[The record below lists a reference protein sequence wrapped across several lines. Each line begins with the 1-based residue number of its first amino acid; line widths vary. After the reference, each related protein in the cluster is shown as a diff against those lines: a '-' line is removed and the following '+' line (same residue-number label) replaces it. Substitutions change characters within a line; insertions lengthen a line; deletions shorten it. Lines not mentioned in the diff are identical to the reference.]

1 MMNEPM
7 KPSADRTLV
16 VKQRIF
22 VVLTSFL
29 LLTVLGLGSTARA
42 ELPVIAGEQWMASD
56 SDVKL
61 AFLIGIATMIK
72 VEQNLIGDP
81 PPPGTISYAPAL
93 AKGLDNMTLT
103 ELMNQIDALYTKY
116 PERMK
121 DAVVT
126 LIWEEI
132 AIPRLEAKDKGGN

>member
-7 KPSADRTLV
+7 KPSAGRTPD
-16 VKQRIF
+16 VKQRVF
-22 VVLTSFL
+22 AVLTSL
-29 LLTVLGLGSTARA
+29 LLLAVLGFGTTARA

-61 AFLIGIATMIK
+61 AFLMGIATMVK
-72 VEQNLIGDP
+72 VEQDLIGDP
-81 PPPGTISYAPAL
+81 PPPGTVSYAPAL
-93 AKGLDNMTLT
+93 AKGLGNMTLT
-103 ELMNQIDALYTKY
+103 EIMNRLDALYSKH

-132 AIPRLEAKDKGGN
+132 AIPGLEAINKGGN

>member
-7 KPSADRTLV
+7 KPSAERAPV

-22 VVLTSFL
+22 AVLTSL
-29 LLTVLGLGSTARA
+29 LLLAVLGFGTTARA
-42 ELPVIAGEQWMASD
+42 ELPVIAGEQWIASD

-81 PPPGTISYAPAL
+81 PPPGTVSYAPAL

-126 LIWEEI
+126 LIWEETDENDI
-132 AIPRLEAKDKGGN
+132 F

>member
-7 KPSADRTLV
+7 KQDAERLPF

-22 VVLTSFL
+22 AVLTSL
-29 LLTVLGLGSTARA
+29 LLLAVLGFGTTARA
-42 ELPVIAGEQWMASD
+42 ELPVIAREQWMASD
-56 SDVKL
+56 SDTKL
-61 AFLIGIATMIK
+61 AFLLGIATMVK

-103 ELMNQIDALYTKY
+103 EIMNRLDALYTKH

>member
-1 MMNEPM
+1 M
-7 KPSADRTLV
+7 KPSAGRTPD

-22 VVLTSFL
+22 AVLTSL
-29 LLTVLGLGSTARA
+29 LLLAVLGFGTTARA

-61 AFLIGIATMIK
+61 AFLMGIATMVK
-72 VEQNLIGDP
+72 VEQDLIGDP
-81 PPPGTISYAPAL
+81 PPPGTVSYAPAL
-93 AKGLDNMTLT
+93 AKGLGNMTLT
-103 ELMNQIDALYTKY
+103 EIMNRLDALYSKH

-126 LIWEEI
+126 LIWKEI
-132 AIPRLEAKDKGGN
+132 AIPGLEAINKGGN